1 MPCGSVGGTVDGSV
15 GDAVGD
21 PVGGSISAAVGGYV
35 GGSVGGS
42 VSGSNARA
50 PWATKGP
57 NDAPKSIKTPSTH
70 HSTKLQR
77 RLL

>member
-1 MPCGSVGGTVDGSV
+1 MPCGAVGGTVDGSV

-21 PVGGSISAAVGGYV
+21 PVGSISAAVGGYV

-42 VSGSNARA
+42 VSDSNARV

-57 NDAPKSIKTPSTH
+57 NDAPKLIKTPSTH
-70 HSTKLQR
+70 HTTKLQR
-77 RLL
+77 RSL